1 MNLRDLLD
9 VKAICDTGSF
19 RKAAAIRGVTQP
31 TLSNRIA
38 HLESQLGA
46 TLFDRSKG
54 RSSPTDLA
62 RFIASRAAA
71 ISARG
76 EVLLREINRVARA
89 RDGLVRLGIG
99 AGLGQMLIESIVTR
113 TASVIPAVGLEFHSG
128 STQQLTERLLEKT
141 IDIAVCAA
149 IEPANKDLEAVQRVQ
164 VRNLVVANPAH
175 PMFDGPAPEI
185 RDLFEYPIALPFTE
199 PRYHALVEEH
209 YGVKLSELPGRVF
222 CTGYEAILRLLRSSR
237 QHFSAGPE
245 FAFRAEMDSGRLRAL
260 DRELPFRHVVI
271 LYVNRTAYP
280 FPAVA
285 EVLAILRQVFEKLAR
300 A

>member
-1 MNLRDLLD
+1 MNLRDLID
-9 VKAICDTGSF
+9 VKAICETGSF
-19 RKAAAIRGVTQP
+19 RKAAALRGVTQP
-31 TLSNRIA
+31 TLSNRVA
-38 HLESQLGA
+38 HLESELGA

-62 RFIASRAAA
+62 RFIAGRAAA

-76 EVLLREINRVARA
+76 EVLLQEISRVAKA
-89 RDGLVRLGIG
+89 RDGLVRVGIG
-99 AGLGQMLIESIVTR
+99 AAVGQMLIEPIVTR
-113 TASVIPAVGLEFHSG
+113 TASAMPRVGLEFHGG
-128 STQQLTERLLEKT
+128 STQQLAERLLQKT

-149 IEPANKDLEAVQRVQ
+149 IEPVNKDLEAVQRVQ

-185 RDLFEYPIALPFTE
+185 RRLFEYPIALPFTE
-199 PRYHALVEEH
+199 PRYHALVEQH
-209 YGVKLSELPGRVF
+209 YGVQLAELPGRVF
-222 CTGYEAILRLLRSSR
+222 CSGYEAILQLLRSSR
-237 QHFSAGPE
+237 QHFTAGPE
-245 FAFRAEMDSGRLRAL
+245 LAFRAEIDSGRLRAL

-271 LYVNRTAYP
+271 IYVNRTAYP

-285 EVLAILRQVFEKLAR
+285 EVLEGLRAAMDELAG